1 MLTPGNLNSV
11 TANISDQS
19 ETENCYVSVMEETAF
34 ITESGLE
41 LEEEGESDIV
51 MMKHDLIL
59 CSAVLSTAA
68 LTDDLTTAATV
79 TCSTQDVFTDV
90 YTDQNL
96 NQWENIK
103 YRNISF
109 VTVSWPCLLL
119 GCFLSQI

>member
-41 LEEEGESDIV
+41 VGEQ
-51 MMKHDLIL
+51 
-59 CSAVLSTAA
+59 VLSTAA
-68 LTDDLTTAATV
+68 LTDDLTTAATL

-103 YRNISF
+103 MFSESDLNFAKSF
-109 VTVSWPCLLL
+109 ENNLIFETEKYML
-119 GCFLSQI
+119 

>member
-1 MLTPGNLNSV
+1 MLTAGNLNSV

-19 ETENCYVSVMEETAF
+19 VTENCYVSVMEETAF

-90 YTDQNL
+90 FTDHNL

-103 YRNISF
+103 YKNISF
-109 VTVSWPCLLL
+109 VQNLDPVY
-119 GCFLSQI
+119 F